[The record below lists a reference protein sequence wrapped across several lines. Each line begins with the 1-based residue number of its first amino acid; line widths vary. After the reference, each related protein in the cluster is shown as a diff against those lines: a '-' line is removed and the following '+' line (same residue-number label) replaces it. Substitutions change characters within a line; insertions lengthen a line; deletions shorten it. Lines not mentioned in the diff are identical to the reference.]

1 MKKITLIIICI
12 TFFSCN
18 NSKQISNEEKALLD
32 KISQLENENKNL
44 KDSLSKNESD
54 FLYSQILIGVADQH
68 FLKVGRNNNVVMLL
82 QTFGKELPSYEIY
95 KLEDKRE
102 IKIGENNQ
110 TRFNYQFFPKSVNDN
125 ELELLVKIPY
135 KGKVIK
141 IPAKMTFNIKE

>member
-1 MKKITLIIICI
+1 
-12 TFFSCN
+12 
-18 NSKQISNEEKALLD
+18 
-32 KISQLENENKNL
+32 
-44 KDSLSKNESD
+44 
-54 FLYSQILIGVADQH
+54 
-68 FLKVGRNNNVVMLL
+68 MLL

-95 KLEDKRE
+95 KLEGKRE

-110 TRFNYQFFPKSVNDN
+110 TRFNYQFVPKSVNDN